1 MQCNPR
7 NKRGHQDLL
16 PIIFYHFVI
25 KINWYMYF
33 IVYEIHVSMYLY
45 FVLLY
50 DYINLNLIVTDFGT
64 WIRVEDACWYFTLI
78 WPTLAICAW
87 MPCDCKA
94 CTATSAAEGDSKSTN
109 PYPANIQKK
118 KCLQMQYVWYS
129 KPNINLQ
136 RERVLSYKRFTRYWC
151 TKCNNIFQQ
160 LDKCC

>member
-1 MQCNPR
+1 MQSNPR

-118 KCLQMQYVWYS
+118 MFTNAICLVLKTKHQNTKGKS
-129 KPNINLQ
+129 LILQ
-136 RERVLSYKRFTRYWC
+136 KIHKILMY
-151 TKCNNIFQQ
+151 
-160 LDKCC
+160 

>member
-1 MQCNPR
+1 MRVDFCEIKMLQMCITLPYCMAAIHHCMVLCTISGQVPHRGINLRDRQTKFSADQKFHLATSNNHPDHYRIISFESLCLHPLPVTTQRILFMQSNPR

-64 WIRVEDACWYFTLI
+64 WIRVEDAC
-78 WPTLAICAW
+78 
-87 MPCDCKA
+87 
-94 CTATSAAEGDSKSTN
+94 
-109 PYPANIQKK
+109 
-118 KCLQMQYVWYS
+118 
-129 KPNINLQ
+129 
-136 RERVLSYKRFTRYWC
+136 
-151 TKCNNIFQQ
+151 
-160 LDKCC
+160 

>member
-64 WIRVEDACWYFTLI
+64 WIRVENACWYFTLI

-118 KCLQMQYVWYS
+118 NVY
-129 KPNINLQ
+129 
-136 RERVLSYKRFTRYWC
+136 
-151 TKCNNIFQQ
+151 KCNMFGTQNQTSKYKGKESYLTKDSQDIDVLNAIIFSNN
-160 LDKCC
+160 

>member
-1 MQCNPR
+1 MFLQSNPR

-25 KINWYMYF
+25 KINYKIHLLVHVFHCLWNTCFHVLVFCFALWLYYF
-33 IVYEIHVSMYLY
+33 TFNCYWFWDMNKGGRMHVD
-45 FVLLY
+45 VLL
-50 DYINLNLIVTDFGT
+50 
-64 WIRVEDACWYFTLI
+64 

-118 KCLQMQYVWYS
+118 KMFTNAICLVLKTKHQNTKGKS
-129 KPNINLQ
+129 LILQ
-136 RERVLSYKRFTRYWC
+136 KIHKILMY
-151 TKCNNIFQQ
+151 
-160 LDKCC
+160 